1 MKNILITGGAGYI
14 GCHVVL
20 ELLKF
25 DFNIYIVDN
34 FSRSTIDNLKNIENL
49 TNKKIE
55 FSNVD
60 LRDYKSLKKIFFKF
74 SPEIILHLA
83 GFKSVEESTF
93 NPLLYYDNNINSTLN
108 LLRLMD
114 EFRCENLVFS
124 SSATIYGN
132 PHYLPYDEDHPKFPE
147 NPYGE
152 TKLFIEKIL
161 SSWSKCSKNRK
172 VISLRYFN
180 PVGAHKSG
188 LIGEDLSVKTSN
200 LMPSICKV
208 LLGKQ
213 KKLNIYGNNYSTED
227 GTAERDF
234 IHILDLANAHVCALK
249 FCYDSNYIIDKHF
262 EAFNIGYGKSFSV
275 LKLVKLF
282 EEVSK
287 KKININFSEKRS
299 GDLPIFWANSD
310 FAQHKLNWKPT
321 HTYREICEDTWNY
334 LNVKFN

>member
-1 MKNILITGGAGYI
+1 
-14 GCHVVL
+14 
-20 ELLKF
+20 
-25 DFNIYIVDN
+25 
-34 FSRSTIDNLKNIENL
+34 
-49 TNKKIE
+49 
-55 FSNVD
+55 
-60 LRDYKSLKKIFFKF
+60 
-74 SPEIILHLA
+74 
-83 GFKSVEESTF
+83 
-93 NPLLYYDNNINSTLN
+93 
-108 LLRLMD
+108 MD

-234 IHILDLANAHVCALK
+234 IHI
-249 FCYDSNYIIDKHF
+249 
-262 EAFNIGYGKSFSV
+262 
-275 LKLVKLF
+275 
-282 EEVSK
+282 
-287 KKININFSEKRS
+287 
-299 GDLPIFWANSD
+299 
-310 FAQHKLNWKPT
+310 
-321 HTYREICEDTWNY
+321 
-334 LNVKFN
+334 